1 MESHKGFFVAHMTGG
16 KILTMN
22 EDVYTLGVPK
32 AIEYINSLEPKRQF
46 LQ

>member
-1 MESHKGFFVAHMTGG
+1 MAHMTGG

-32 AIEYINSLEPKRQF
+32 TIEYTNSLEPKRPFFQ
-46 LQ
+46 